1 MAEKYFSGTN
11 MKKDAVILTTNQ
23 LRQSLHS
30 VRVGI
35 KDRALAPNAPGSAAP
50 ACMAYFGLLL

>member
-1 MAEKYFSGTN
+1 VAEKYFSGTN

-35 KDRALAPNAPGSAAP
+35 KDRR
-50 ACMAYFGLLL
+50 